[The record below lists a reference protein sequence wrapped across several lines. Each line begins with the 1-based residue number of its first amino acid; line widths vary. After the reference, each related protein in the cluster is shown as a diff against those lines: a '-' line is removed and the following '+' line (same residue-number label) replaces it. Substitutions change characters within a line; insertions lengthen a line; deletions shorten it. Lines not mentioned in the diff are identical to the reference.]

1 MLLSITSQEA
11 QERLIEK
18 VIAALAAKRNP
29 RPKRAR
35 MSPSAHYFISKYA
48 RTNDDIT
55 SWLIERRDS
64 GDLCDAAIEVS
75 FFLIF
80 IFTISLFYQGFIPR
94 LKDHL
99 LARLRNLAYDRDEH
113 EFSDADRAL
122 VLFTDNKIYHH
133 SILRVNYTTY
143 DLRREQDTINPR
155 TRANIM
161 VLSHEDEKIHPYWY
175 ARVIGI
181 FHVNVEYRQ
190 DDTRTYSCPTR
201 MDFLFVRWFQRDGSA
216 AGWAAK
222 RLQRLEFFDEDS
234 PDAYGFLDPD
244 SVIRGVHLIPSFQHR
259 SDPQDPESD
268 YRFQYINMCAVNLV
282 YYCYQVLTCLR

>member
-11 QERLIEK
+11 QEQLIEK
-18 VIAALAAKRNP
+18 VIAALAAKHNP
-29 RPKRAR
+29 RPKRAW

-48 RTNDDIT
+48 RMNDDIT

-80 IFTISLFYQGFIPR
+80 IFTISSFYQGFIPQ

-99 LARLRNLAYDRDEH
+99 LAQLHNLAYDGDEH
-113 EFSDADRAL
+113 KFSDADCTL

-143 DLRREQDTINPR
+143 NLQHEQDTINSC
-155 TRANIM
+155 TCANIM

-175 ARVIGI
+175 AHVIGI
-181 FHVNVEYRQ
+181 FHVNVEYHQ
-190 DDTRTYSCPTR
+190 DDTRTYSCPTHT
-201 MDFLFVRWFQRDGSA
+201 DFLFV
-216 AGWAAK
+216 
-222 RLQRLEFFDEDS
+222 
-234 PDAYGFLDPD
+234 
-244 SVIRGVHLIPSFQHR
+244 
-259 SDPQDPESD
+259 
-268 YRFQYINMCAVNLV
+268 
-282 YYCYQVLTCLR
+282 